1 MSERTVTAERPK
13 VGVSLLVVREF
24 DGEPYILLGQRKG
37 SHGEGEWGTP
47 GGHLENGESFE
58 EGALSEL
65 EEECGDEIT
74 VSYPEPLCV
83 TNLRD
88 YLPKHYI
95 DIGMVSHWMSGDPK
109 LMEPEKCSGWT
120 WHPMDRLPDPLFSS
134 VAGMVVTYRSGKVLF
149 V

>member
-1 MSERTVTAERPK
+1 MTERTVTAERPK

-24 DGEPYILLGQRKG
+24 DGEPYILLGLRKG
-37 SHGEGEWGTP
+37 SHGDGEWGTP

-65 EEECGDEIT
+65 EEECGEEIE
-74 VSYPEPLCV
+74 VSFPKPLCV
-83 TNLRD
+83 ANLRD

-95 DIGMVSHWMSGDPK
+95 DIGMVSHWVSGDPK
-109 LMEPEKCSGWT
+109 LMEPGKCAGWT
-120 WHPMDRLPDPLFSS
+120 WHPMDRLPSPLFSAVDGI
-134 VAGMVVTYRSGKVLF
+134 VAAYRSGETCF